1 VTGER
6 QSFDKKMV
14 SQVPTGAWR
23 IELEGMLRA
32 VHGWRGGVFDF
43 DPVWRPSGPVRPVFV
58 LRYQT
63 LQSHQAGMA
72 KQVRAYLALFEV

>member
-1 VTGER
+1 LFRKGAQVVTGER

-32 VHGWRGGVFDF
+32 VHGWRGGFLNRTQFSD
-43 DPVWRPSGPVRPVFV
+43 RPAQAEDGGPGYAERSGLVGTSYNDI
-58 LRYQT
+58 L
-63 LQSHQAGMA
+63 
-72 KQVRAYLALFEV
+72 